1 MVPSSAAIIERL
13 KYSLKSANIVSAIF
27 GVREFEEASTSDTT
41 LRVFIAGSRSTAGK
55 TSLCL
60 AILKALISRYGVSA
74 SMLSYIKPVT
84 QCEAEQPLTRFCSK
98 AGISCVPIGPV
109 VFYKGFTRAFLSE
122 ETASS
127 TDLLQHV
134 KAAVHENA
142 GPARRLQLVDGVGY
156 PAVGSI
162 CGLSNADVAK
172 TLDIP
177 VLMLGK
183 AGVGD
188 AVDSYNLDTNFFRT
202 SGVSIL
208 GGIFNRLPASGFYNI
223 DNCKEAVTAYFRRF
237 RPEEMPYGFVPEVI
251 LPPPPP
257 LVGPTEEEREEQFQ
271 EALVDALLQ
280 NVQLERLLLD
290 LWCHQFLRRS
300 TIYQST
306 EDGRVIVSIDSS
318 AEPLHSASLSSSA
331 DTAVFSTAARD
342 TIDATVSPTSRKR
355 PRDRFEI
362 ETEARSLG
370 APTGA

>member
-1 MVPSSAAIIERL
+1 MFLSDQLYSTRYYQWYLHLASVITTIFII
-13 KYSLKSANIVSAIF
+13 
-27 GVREFEEASTSDTT
+27 
-41 LRVFIAGSRSTAGK
+41 
-55 TSLCL
+55 
-60 AILKALISRYGVSA
+60 
-74 SMLSYIKPVT
+74 
-84 QCEAEQPLTRFCSK
+84 
-98 AGISCVPIGPV
+98 
-109 VFYKGFTRAFLSE
+109 YKLQGFTRAFLSE

-162 CGLSNADVAK
+162 CGVSNADVAK

-251 LPPPPP
+251 LPTSPP

-290 LWCHQFLRRS
+290 LWCYQVMYIHFIDIRS
-300 TIYQST
+300 RSN
-306 EDGRVIVSIDSS
+306 
-318 AEPLHSASLSSSA
+318 
-331 DTAVFSTAARD
+331 
-342 TIDATVSPTSRKR
+342 SR
-355 PRDRFEI
+355 F
-362 ETEARSLG
+362 
-370 APTGA
+370 